1 MKAMLYA
8 DWMNFRQS
16 IRSILFVLV
25 VFAATALVWNKL
37 MFFNFIVVMLSI
49 MIPTTLFAADQAY
62 GWNRLSL
69 SLPILRH
76 EVVASR
82 FLLALAVNL
91 TLFACS
97 LVFATFYCLA
107 HGQPQALMENYVS
120 VLACEAVAVIMIG
133 VEMAVAFKW
142 GIQKAGYIM
151 LAAFFLPLAL
161 VFAAVSL
168 EIRIPLLAAAGRWLA
183 GVDERR
189 FVFLLLGCL
198 AVALM
203 VYLLCYRVSVR
214 LYRKKEL

>member
-1 MKAMLYA
+1 
-8 DWMNFRQS
+8 
-16 IRSILFVLV
+16 
-25 VFAATALVWNKL
+25 
-37 MFFNFIVVMLSI
+37 
-49 MIPTTLFAADQAY
+49 
-62 GWNRLSL
+62 
-69 SLPILRH
+69 
-76 EVVASR
+76 
-82 FLLALAVNL
+82 
-91 TLFACS
+91 
-97 LVFATFYCLA
+97 
-107 HGQPQALMENYVS
+107 MENYVS

-161 VFAAVSL
+161 VFAAVIL